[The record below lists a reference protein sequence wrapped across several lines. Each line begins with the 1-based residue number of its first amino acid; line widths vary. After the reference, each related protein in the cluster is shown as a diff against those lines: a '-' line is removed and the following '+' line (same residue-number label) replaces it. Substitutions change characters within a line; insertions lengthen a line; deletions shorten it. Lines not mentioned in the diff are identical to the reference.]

1 MRRNGRPSRLDGDA
15 AYLVAVGLVRLGA
28 QEWLGTAGGAPAWV
42 GGLRAASFA
51 DAWLAFGDPAA
62 PGLRV
67 PATAALRAVAERAA
81 QLVVRACADDES
93 AALEWLGQRS
103 AEAREE
109 ARRDEVSHPAEPC
122 ALTLVWHAVQAL
134 AAGAEPS
141 GDGRTDGCVD
151 DGPDGGVDDG
161 PDAHVAADAHA
172 DGLGEDRIT
181 ERVEAYVRERHRRQ
195 DTLALVLGCTRIAAA
210 ALVELCDND
219 PARVCRWLEQDA
231 ARVMQRGGPA
241 PLWVPGRPWQPAG

>member
-1 MRRNGRPSRLDGDA
+1 MCVRRNGRPSKLDGDA

-67 PATAALRAVAERAA
+67 PATAALRAVAGRAA
-81 QLVVRACADDES
+81 ELVVRSCAEDGS

-103 AEAREE
+103 AEAREQ

-122 ALTLVWHAVQAL
+122 ALTLVWHGVQAL
-134 AAGAEPS
+134 SAVDEPS
-141 GDGRTDGCVD
+141 GRERV
-151 DGPDGGVDDG
+151 
-161 PDAHVAADAHA
+161 
-172 DGLGEDRIT
+172 EERFE

-210 ALVELCDND
+210 ALVELSDSD
-219 PARVCRWLEQDA
+219 PARVCGWLEKDA
-231 ARVMQRGGPA
+231 ARVMPLGGPV

>member
-1 MRRNGRPSRLDGDA
+1 MRRNGRPSGLDGDA
-15 AYLVAVGLVRLGA
+15 ANLVAVGLVRLGA
-28 QEWLGTAGGAPAWV
+28 QEWVGTSGGAPAWV

-81 QLVVRACADDES
+81 KLVVESCAGDGP

-103 AEAREE
+103 AEAREQ
-109 ARRDEVSHPAEPC
+109 ARRDGVPHPAEPC
-122 ALTLVWHAVQAL
+122 ALTLVWHGVQAL
-134 AAGAEPS
+134 ATGEHRD
-141 GDGRTDGCVD
+141 GDVPDERD
-151 DGPDGGVDDG
+151 DGDEPGG
-161 PDAHVAADAHA
+161 PPH
-172 DGLGEDRIT
+172 DRRIE

-210 ALVELCDND
+210 ALVELCDSD
-219 PARVCRWLEQDA
+219 PARVCGWLEEDA
-231 ARVMQRGGPA
+231 ARAMPRVGPV